1 MWLFYQPIRSLA
13 VHSWAGPKASRECTV
28 MRSHVVEFSEIA
40 LPLTFDQYALCTAAF
55 HTQLRENKNDKKI
68 YEI

>member
-13 VHSWAGPKASRECTV
+13 VHSWAGPKASPEYPV
-28 MRSHVVEFSEIA
+28 MRNHVIEFSEIA
-40 LPLTFDQYALCTAAF
+40 LPLTLDEYALCTTAF
-55 HTQLRENKNDKKI
+55 HTRLRENKNNKKI